1 MAGHSKWANIK
12 HKKQKTD
19 AQKGKIFTKIG
30 REIAIVVKQG
40 GPDPEVNSKLKDVI
54 AKAKAA
60 NMPNETIMRSIKRPR
75 GKSIPPIMKK
85 WCMKAMAPA
94 VWPLLSKLRRTTE
107 TGLRAR

>member
-1 MAGHSKWANIK
+1 MGQYKT
-12 HKKQKTD
+12 QKAENGCT
-19 AQKGKIFTKIG
+19 KRKIFTKIG

-60 NMPNETIMRSIKRPR
+60 NMPNETIMRSIKKAA